1 MIEIFPCYSKN
12 VKRVFGILVNCSY
25 QCDFAKQSTDQV
37 NCSYQCDFAKQST
50 DQVRAEHLEMR
61 IASRDALAPTKD
73 ISCSSIW

>member
-37 NCSYQCDFAKQST
+37 
-50 DQVRAEHLEMR
+50 RADHLGMR
-61 IASRDALAPTKD
+61 IASRDALVPTKD